1 MPTFTIETDNN
12 ITAFA
17 ALEDALNHGIG
28 TTDGTF
34 STEKELTK
42 LSAAWPIARFAE
54 VWNGFAGVV
63 PFDSL
68 KPIKKFTDRK
78 TAIARIWKA
87 IQVLTPAPAQH
98 AATAAPKKAKATKEA
113 KPKDGA
119 PIAQS
124 TAKGPREGSK
134 KAIVLDLLKRAE
146 GATLKEIMS
155 ATAWQ
160 AHSVRGFISGS
171 LGKKMGLK
179 IESEKRADG
188 ERVYRLC
195 GSPHKR

>member
-98 AATAAPKKAKATKEA
+98 AAPAAPKKTKATKGA
-113 KPKDGA
+113 KAKDGA
-119 PIAQS
+119 PSAQAA
-124 TAKGPREGSK
+124 AKAPRDGSK
-134 KAIVLDLLKRAE
+134 KAIVLDLLKRTE

-155 ATAWQ
+155 ATAWE

-179 IESEKRADG
+179 IELEKRADG
-188 ERVYRLC
+188 VRAYRTA
-195 GSPHKR
+195 

>member
-1 MPTFTIETDNN
+1 MTTFTIETDNN

-28 TTDGTF
+28 TTEGTF

-63 PFDSL
+63 PFDDL

-87 IQVLTPAPAQH
+87 IQALTPAPAQH
-98 AATAAPKKAKATKEA
+98 AAPAAPKKAKATKEA
-113 KPKDGA
+113 KPKDARA
-119 PIAQS
+119 PAARVQQEGHRARPAQ
-124 TAKGPREGSK
+124 AR
-134 KAIVLDLLKRAE
+134 RRRHAE
-146 GATLKEIMS
+146 GD
-155 ATAWQ
+155 
-160 AHSVRGFISGS
+160 HGRN
-171 LGKKMGLK
+171 GL
-179 IESEKRADG
+179 AG
-188 ERVYRLC
+188 A
-195 GSPHKR
+195 

>member
-28 TTDGTF
+28 STDGTF

-98 AATAAPKKAKATKEA
+98 AAPAAPKKAKATKEA

-119 PIAQS
+119 PSAQAA
-124 TAKGPREGSK
+124 AKAPRDGSK

-155 ATAWQ
+155 ATAWE

-188 ERVYRLC
+188 VRAY
-195 GSPHKR
+195 KTA

>member
-1 MPTFTIETDNN
+1 MTIFTIADNS

-17 ALEDALNHGIG
+17 ALEDALNQGIG
-28 TTDGTF
+28 TTEGTF

-98 AATAAPKKAKATKEA
+98 AAPAAPKKAKATKEA

-119 PIAQS
+119 PKAQKA
-124 TAKGPREGSK
+124 AKGPREGSK

-188 ERVYRLC
+188 VRAY
-195 GSPHKR
+195 KTA

>member
-1 MPTFTIETDNN
+1 MPTFMIETDNN

-28 TTDGTF
+28 TTEGTF

-98 AATAAPKKAKATKEA
+98 AAPAAPKKAKATKEA

-119 PIAQS
+119 RP
-124 TAKGPREGSK
+124 PREGSK
-134 KAIVLDLLKRAE
+134 KAIVLDLLKRTE

-155 ATAWQ
+155 ATAWE

-179 IESEKRADG
+179 IDSAKREDG

-195 GSPHKR
+195 GAPHKR

>member
-1 MPTFTIETDNN
+1 MPTFMIETDNN

-28 TTDGTF
+28 TTEGTF

-98 AATAAPKKAKATKEA
+98 AAPAAPKKAKATKEA

-119 PIAQS
+119 PSAQAA
-124 TAKGPREGSK
+124 AKAPRDGSK

-160 AHSVRGFISGS
+160 AHYADVRIMPTCVGNLACGAGIAA
-171 LGKKMGLK
+171 M
-179 IESEKRADG
+179 ESA
-188 ERVYRLC
+188 
-195 GSPHKR
+195 

>member
-1 MPTFTIETDNN
+1 MTTFTIDTDNS

-28 TTDGTF
+28 TTEGTF

-54 VWNGFAGVV
+54 VWNGFASVV
-63 PFDSL
+63 PFDRL
-68 KPIKKFTDRK
+68 KPVKKFTDRQ
-78 TAIARIWKA
+78 TAVSRIWKA

-98 AATAAPKKAKATKEA
+98 AVPAAPKKAKATKAA

-119 PIAQS
+119 PNAQ
-124 TAKGPREGSK
+124 TAAKGPREGSK
-134 KAIVLDLLKRAE
+134 KAIVLDLLKRAQ
-146 GATLKEIMS
+146 GATLKEIQT
-155 ATAWQ
+155 ATDWQ

-171 LGKKMGLK
+171 LGKKMGLTV
-179 IESEKRADG
+179 ESTKRDDG
-188 ERVYRLC
+188 ERCYKVR
-195 GSPHKR
+195 